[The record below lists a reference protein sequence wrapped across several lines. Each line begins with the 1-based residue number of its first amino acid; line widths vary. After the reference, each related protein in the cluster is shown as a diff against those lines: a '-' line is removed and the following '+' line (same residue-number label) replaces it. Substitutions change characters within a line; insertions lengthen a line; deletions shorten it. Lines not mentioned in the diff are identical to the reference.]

1 MQRRRKWPAQEP
13 KSRMI
18 AADRQAEIPRR
29 SPVSPRLVAAAAACA
44 LTAALYADAIG
55 NLWMRWGAQQEL
67 SHSYFIPIVSLWLAW
82 TNRERLK
89 RAVGAPSLVGI
100 AILVVSIAAFLLG
113 RVTSIYL
120 FQHLGLVIAIAGLV
134 AAFGGVSLLRAT
146 AAPIAFLFF
155 AAPPPYWV
163 ITVLS
168 WKFQEMSS
176 VLGVKMIEMMNIPVY
191 LSGNIIDLGD
201 YQLQVAEACSGLR
214 YLFPFLSLGVIAAYM
229 FSGRLWQ
236 KAVIVAA
243 TIPITIVMNSVRIA
257 FTGYMVQAYGAAQAE
272 GALHFFEGWV
282 VFLFC
287 LAALYG
293 VIAALGR
300 FSQPRVSALDALATP
315 ELPVVTPSSSRAAQ
329 PMVFGAAIIA
339 LVAAFAIAEVV
350 TVKALIVPERRAFA
364 HVPGEFAGWDA
375 NVRPMDPGVAE
386 TLGADDT
393 LVVDLTAPNGD
404 FFNLYLA
411 YLDAQR
417 DGRSWHSPRQCIP
430 GGGWEIARHD
440 IIKGA
445 TASGRS
451 IAYNRM
457 VIENGDARQLV
468 YYWYDQRGRKIANE
482 FVMKFWLIHDAVTRK
497 RSDGAMVRL
506 ITPIAT
512 DDTLEAAD
520 ARLRDMIDRVDAF
533 LPAYVPD

>member
-1 MQRRRKWPAQEP
+1 
-13 KSRMI
+13 MI
-18 AADRQAEIPRR
+18 AADHQADLKRR
-29 SPVSPRLVAAAAACA
+29 RAFSPRLAAAAAACA
-44 LTAALYADAIG
+44 LVAALFADAIG

-67 SHSYFIPIVSLWLAW
+67 SHSYFIPVVSLWLAW

-89 RAVGAPSLVGI
+89 RAVGAPSPVGV
-100 AILVVSIAAFLLG
+100 AILGAALAAFLLG

-120 FQHLGLVIAIAGLV
+120 FQHLGLVIAIAGIV
-134 AAFGGVSLLRAT
+134 AAFGGTSLLRAT
-146 AAPIAFLFF
+146 AAPIAFLLF
-155 AAPPPYWV
+155 AVPPPYWV

-168 WKFQEMSS
+168 WKFQEVSS
-176 VLGVKMIEMMNIPVY
+176 ILGVKMIEVMNIPVY

-236 KAVIVAA
+236 KAAIVGA

-293 VIAALGR
+293 VIAVLGR
-300 FSQPRVSALDALATP
+300 FSTPRLGALDALAAP
-315 ELPVVTPSSSRAAQ
+315 ELPAVAPSDSRAA
-329 PMVFGAAIIA
+329 PPAVFAAALIA
-339 LVAAFAIAEVV
+339 LVGAFAVAEVV
-350 TVKALIVPERRAFA
+350 TVKSLIIPERRAFA

-375 NVRPMDPGVAE
+375 KVRPMDPSVAE

-393 LVVDLTAPNGD
+393 IVVDLSAPNGD
-404 FFNLYLA
+404 FFNLYMA

-440 IIKGA
+440 IVKGA
-445 TASGRS
+445 TATGRP

-457 VIENGDARQLV
+457 LIENGDARQLV
-468 YYWYDQRGRKIANE
+468 YYWYDQRGRKVANE
-482 FVMKFWLIHDAVTRK
+482 FVMKFWLIYDAVARK

-506 ITPIAT
+506 ITPVSAS
-512 DDTLEAAD
+512 DTLEAAD
-520 ARLRDMIDRVDAF
+520 ARLRGMIDRVDAF